1 MYNIYNTDGII
12 LKSFNIGEADKF
24 FLIFTRELGLIEAI
38 AQGIRKIESKNRYGL
53 QDFSV
58 SNISL
63 VRGREV
69 WRITNIIP
77 QENLFSVF
85 NGEDSGLLRCS
96 ASLHSSQRRTKRGA
110 FCPLTD
116 FFQKSVIASEAKQS
130 SNIGK
135 FETLLNIFSLL
146 KQLIHG
152 EEKNENLF
160 DLIIDGID
168 FLKNNDLKNN
178 NLENFEILMKI
189 KILYNLGHFD
199 KSEFVELLDKN
210 LSLKLVEK
218 TGLEKEKIKKEIQ
231 KAIEETQF

>member
-1 MYNIYNTDGII
+1 MSHNIYNTQGII
-12 LKSFNIGEADKF
+12 LDSFGIGEADKLF
-24 FLIFTRELGLIEAI
+24 RIFTRELGLIEAT

-53 QDFSV
+53 QDFSI
-58 SNISL
+58 SDISL

-69 WRITNIIP
+69 WRITNVIP

-85 NGEDSGLLRCS
+85 
-96 ASLHSSQRRTKRGA
+96 
-110 FCPLTD
+110 
-116 FFQKSVIASEAKQS
+116 SVNFVVGKI
-130 SNIGK
+130 NGK
-135 FETLLNIFSLL
+135 FETLLNVFSLL

-152 EEKNENLF
+152 EERNENLF

-199 KSEFVELLDKN
+199 KSEFVDLLDKN
-210 LSLKLVEK
+210 LSLDLVEK
-218 TGLEKEKIKKEIQ
+218 TGLEKEKIKREIQ